1 MSATRQIRARFD
13 AQTIVVYQAY
23 HSAIAGPAL
32 AAQRLVAPFATDRLT
47 WIKPS
52 FLWLMHRSDWGH
64 RANMERTLAI
74 HIRRS
79 DWDAAVSRAVPTT
92 PDLMR
97 YESKAKWRKALDS
110 GDVRVQ
116 WDPER
121 DLRGQKLSYA
131 AIQIGLSP
139 PASEAYAKRWIV
151 KIEDLTQLVQRIE
164 GLRAQRKW
172 EEAAALLPLERP
184 Y

>member
-1 MSATRQIRARFD
+1 MSATRQIRARYD

-32 AAQRLVAPFATDRLT
+32 TAQRLVPPFTTNRLT

-74 HIRRS
+74 HIRRQ

-92 PDLMR
+92 PDLER
-97 YESKAKWRKALDS
+97 YESKAKWRAALEQS
-110 GDVRVQ
+110 DVRVQ

-121 DLRGQKLSYA
+121 DLQGQKRPYA

-151 KIEDLTQLVQRIE
+151 KIEDLTQLVRQIE
-164 GLRAQRKW
+164 RLRAQRNW
-172 EEAAALLPLERP
+172 EEAAALLPAERP